1 MTPPVPAGRD
11 SRPAA
16 GHPPDSNTMSRFM
29 TTVPL
34 RWWRDVEIILP
45 VLLLAVTTVYLAA
58 AFQVSSPF
66 STELVDASFVPK
78 LVAALM
84 YVALLVV
91 LRDALRRRRAA
102 GAAVD
107 GASDLADPA
116 KVVALTLAYV
126 AAFEPLG
133 YALATVPYVFLL
145 FHVFRFE
152 DRGHLKRLAYA
163 VAITAVFYGLF
174 AGIFNI
180 RLPLW
185 EAMP

>member
-1 MTPPVPAGRD
+1 MATL
-11 SRPAA
+11 
-16 GHPPDSNTMSRFM
+16 
-29 TTVPL
+29 PL

-58 AFQVSSPF
+58 AFQVPSPF
-66 STELVDASFVPK
+66 STDLVDASFMPK
-78 LVAALM
+78 LVAGLM

-102 GAAVD
+102 GGGDGVD
-107 GASDLADPA
+107 DRASDLVAPL

-126 AAFEPLG
+126 AAFQPLG

-145 FHVFRFE
+145 FQVFRFE
-152 DRGHLKRLAYA
+152 DRSPLKRLAYA
-163 VAITAVFYGLF
+163 VVITAVFYGLF

-180 RLPLW
+180 RLPLP
-185 EAMP
+185 EILP

>member
-1 MTPPVPAGRD
+1 
-11 SRPAA
+11 
-16 GHPPDSNTMSRFM
+16 M

-45 VLLLAVTTVYLAA
+45 ALLLAVTSVYLAA

-66 STELVDASFVPK
+66 STDLVDASFMPK
-78 LVAALM
+78 LVAGLM

-91 LRDALRRRRAA
+91 LRDALRRRRRAKCE
-102 GAAVD
+102 D
-107 GASDLADPA
+107 GGSDLADPL

-126 AAFEPLG
+126 AAFQPLG

-152 DRGHLKRLAYA
+152 DRSHLKRLAYA
-163 VAITAVFYGLF
+163 VVITAVFYGLF

-180 RLPLW
+180 RLPLP
-185 EAMP
+185 EALS

>member
-1 MTPPVPAGRD
+1 MATI
-11 SRPAA
+11 
-16 GHPPDSNTMSRFM
+16 
-29 TTVPL
+29 PL

-45 VLLLAVTTVYLAA
+45 ALLLAVTTVYLAA

-66 STELVDASFVPK
+66 STDLVDASFVPK

-102 GAAVD
+102 AGDTGEGEA
-107 GASDLADPA
+107 DLAAPA
-116 KVVALTLAYV
+116 KVVALTAAYV
-126 AAFEPLG
+126 AAFQPLG
-133 YALATVPYVFLL
+133 YALSTVPYVFLL

-163 VAITAVFYGLF
+163 VIITAVFHGLF
-174 AGIFNI
+174 AGVFNI
-180 RLPLW
+180 RLPGL
-185 EAMP
+185 EGLGLEGLGLEGLP